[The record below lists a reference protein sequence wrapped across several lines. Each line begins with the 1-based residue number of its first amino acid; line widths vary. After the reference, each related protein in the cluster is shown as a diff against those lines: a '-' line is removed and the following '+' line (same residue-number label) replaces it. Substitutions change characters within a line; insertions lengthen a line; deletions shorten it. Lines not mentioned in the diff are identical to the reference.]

1 MEPIGENELY
11 KYFWIIFRY
20 NNSSSG
26 PTSKREIGMSKS
38 ISSGEDETIFSTECD
53 VVSTPK
59 YVNKTPMIKS
69 IEKSV
74 IKPAII

>member
-1 MEPIGENELY
+1 
-11 KYFWIIFRY
+11 
-20 NNSSSG
+20 
-26 PTSKREIGMSKS
+26 MSKS
-38 ISSGEDETIFSTECD
+38 IISGEDETIFSTEWD

-59 YVNKTPMIKS
+59 YVNKIPMIKS